1 MILRR
6 IIAHFRKQEWTAI
19 FLDFVIVVVG
29 VFVGLQ
35 VNNWNEARATDRQS
49 AEFTERLR
57 ADLKIE
63 YWNYLYL
70 AAYLEEALANADR
83 AIAALEGTKPLADE
97 ALLISAYRATQ
108 YKTQRTRRRAAYDE
122 LTSTGEIGL
131 IRDKAMRETAMGVFT
146 TGAFDRITSQGIA
159 SDYRKAFRMSVPT
172 AVQRALRKNCGDRFV
187 EQGDLKGIV
196 GSLDY
201 PCAIGVGDKAIADA
215 ATALRSEAGIV
226 SMLRLRIAE
235 LETQQIDLKQ
245 NNKDI
250 LDGLRAVAEET
261 P

>member
-1 MILRR
+1 MIPRR
-6 IIAHFRKQEWTAI
+6 IAEHVKSHNWFAVAI
-19 FLDFVIVVVG
+19 DFVIVVVG
-29 VFVGLQ
+29 VFVGIQ
-35 VNNWNEARATDRQS
+35 VSNWNEALSTNRKS

-83 AIAALEGTKPLADE
+83 AIAALEGAKPLPDE
-97 ALLISAYRATQ
+97 PLLISAYRATQ
-108 YKTQRTRRRAAYDE
+108 YKIRTRRRAAYDE

-131 IRDKAMRETAMGVFT
+131 IRDKAMRETAMGVYT
-146 TGAFDRITSQGIA
+146 TGTFDRITSQGIA

-172 AVQRALRKNCGDRFV
+172 AVQRALRKNCGDRVV
-187 EQGDLKGIV
+187 EQGDFKGIA

-201 PCAIGVGDKAIADA
+201 PCAIGAGDKAIADA
-215 ATALRSEAGIV
+215 AAALRSDAGIV
-226 SMLRLRIAE
+226 PMLRLRIAD
-235 LETQQIDLKQ
+235 LETQANDLSQ

-250 LDGLRAVAEET
+250 LDGLRAIAEET